1 MRVVI
6 TAGGTGGHIFPAL
19 ALISKLKEKDKNV
32 EILYIGTTDR
42 MEKDIIPKEGI
53 PYVGI
58 EMRGLNRKN
67 IFKNIDVMKT
77 YFKAVKKAK
86 SELIKFKPDVVIGF
100 GGYISAPVIYA
111 SSKLKIKTIIHEQNS
126 IPGVSNKFLSRY
138 VDKILVSFKESI
150 NDFPKEKTVYTG
162 NPRSE
167 QIKDIE
173 KISKTTLGFKKDKPL
188 VIIVMGSLGS
198 LTMTEKLKEVLP
210 LFKNK
215 NYQVLLITGKNY
227 YDYYK
232 DLKLSSNVK
241 LIPFYNNLIGL
252 MKDTDLIVTRSGAST
267 IAEITSIGLPAIMV
281 PSPYVTNNHQYVNA
295 KSLEDDGACIILE
308 EKDFDKETLI
318 NAEDKTINDKEKL
331 NSMKKAMLKRGVLDS
346 ATKIYN
352 EIIKLV
358 RDEEDE

>member
-1 MRVVI
+1 MKVVI

-19 ALISKLKEKDKNV
+19 ALISKLKEKEKDV
-32 EILYIGTTDR
+32 DILYIGTTNR

-53 PYVGI
+53 PYIGI
-58 EMRGLNRKN
+58 EMKGLNRKN

-77 YFKAVKKAK
+77 YLKAVSKAK
-86 SELIKFKPDVVIGF
+86 AELTKFKPDIVIGF

-111 SSKLKIKTIIHEQNS
+111 AHKLKIKTIIHEQNS

-138 VDKILVSFKESI
+138 VDKVLVSFKESI
-150 NDFPKEKTVYTG
+150 KDFPNDKTIYTG

-173 KISKTTLGFKKDKPL
+173 KIDKTTLGFKKDKAL
-188 VIIVMGSLGS
+188 IIIVMGSLGS
-198 LTMTEKLKEVLP
+198 LTMTKKLKETLP

-215 NYQVLLITGKNY
+215 DYQVLLITGKDY
-227 YDYYK
+227 YDEYK
-232 DLKLSSNVK
+232 DIKLSSNVK
-241 LIPFYNNLIGL
+241 LVPFYNNLLGL
-252 MKDTDLIVTRSGAST
+252 MKDADLIVTRSGAST

-295 KSLEDDGACIILE
+295 KSLEDDGACIILKE
-308 EKDFDKETLI
+308 EDFDKNSLVDLL
-318 NAEDKTINDKEKL
+318 DKTINDKKKL
-331 NSMKKAMLKRGVLDS
+331 NSMRSALLKRGVTDS
-346 ATKIYN
+346 ATRIYE

-358 RDEEDE
+358 RDE

>member
-1 MRVVI
+1 MKVVI

-19 ALISKLKEKDKNV
+19 ALISKLKEKEKDV
-32 EILYIGTTDR
+32 DILYIGTTNR

-53 PYVGI
+53 PYIGI
-58 EMRGLNRKN
+58 EMKGLNRKN

-77 YFKAVKKAK
+77 YLKAVSKAK
-86 SELIKFKPDVVIGF
+86 AELTKFKPDIVIGF

-111 SSKLKIKTIIHEQNS
+111 AHKLKIKTIIHEQNS

-138 VDKILVSFKESI
+138 VDKVLVSFKESI
-150 NDFPKEKTVYTG
+150 KDFPNDKTIYTG

-173 KISKTTLGFKKDKPL
+173 KISKTTLGFKKDKAL
-188 VIIVMGSLGS
+188 IIIVMGSLGS
-198 LTMTEKLKEVLP
+198 LTMTKKLKETLP

-215 NYQVLLITGKNY
+215 DYQVLVITGKDY
-227 YDYYK
+227 YDEYK
-232 DLKLSSNVK
+232 DIKLSSNVK
-241 LIPFYNNLIGL
+241 LVPFVDNLLGL
-252 MKDTDLIVTRSGAST
+252 MKDADLIVTRSGAST

-295 KSLEDDGACIILE
+295 KSLEDDGACIILKE
-308 EKDFDKETLI
+308 EDFDKNSLVDLL
-318 NAEDKTINDKEKL
+318 DKTINDKKKL
-331 NSMKKAMLKRGVLDS
+331 NSMRNALLKRGVTDS
-346 ATKIYN
+346 ATRIYE

-358 RDEEDE
+358 RDE

>member
-1 MRVVI
+1 MKVVI

-19 ALISKLKEKDKNV
+19 ALISKKKKKDKNV
-32 EILYIGTTDR
+32 EILYIGTTNR

-53 PYVGI
+53 PYIGI
-58 EMRGLNRKN
+58 EMKGLNRKN

-77 YFKAVKKAK
+77 YLKAVSKAK
-86 SELIKFKPDVVIGF
+86 AELTKFKPDIVIGF

-111 SSKLKIKTIIHEQNS
+111 AHKLKIKTIIHEQNS

-138 VDKILVSFKESI
+138 VDKVLVSFKESI
-150 NDFPKEKTVYTG
+150 KDFPSSKTIYTG

-173 KISKTTLGFKKDKPL
+173 KISKTTLGFKKDKAL
-188 VIIVMGSLGS
+188 IIIVMGSLGS
-198 LTMTEKLKEVLP
+198 LTMTKKLKETLP

-215 NYQVLLITGKNY
+215 DYQVLLITGKDY
-227 YDYYK
+227 YDEYK
-232 DLKLSSNVK
+232 DIKLSSNVK
-241 LIPFYNNLIGL
+241 LVPFYNNLLGL
-252 MKDTDLIVTRSGAST
+252 MKDADLIVTRSGAST

-295 KSLEDDGACIILE
+295 KSLEDDGACIILKE
-308 EKDFDKETLI
+308 EDFDKNSLVDLL
-318 NAEDKTINDKEKL
+318 DKTINDKKKL
-331 NSMKKAMLKRGVLDS
+331 NSMRSALLKRGVTDS
-346 ATKIYN
+346 ATRIYE

-358 RDEEDE
+358 RDE

>member
-1 MRVVI
+1 MKVVI

-19 ALISKLKEKDKNV
+19 ALISKLKEKNKNV
-32 EILYIGTTDR
+32 EILYIGTTNR

-53 PYVGI
+53 PYIGI
-58 EMRGLNRKN
+58 EMKGLNRKN

-77 YFKAVKKAK
+77 YLKAVSKAK
-86 SELIKFKPDVVIGF
+86 AELTKFKPDIVIGF

-111 SSKLKIKTIIHEQNS
+111 AHKLKIKTIIHEQNS

-138 VDKILVSFKESI
+138 VDKVLVSFKESI
-150 NDFPKEKTVYTG
+150 KDFPNDKTIYTG

-173 KISKTTLGFKKDKPL
+173 KIDKTTLGFKKDKAL
-188 VIIVMGSLGS
+188 IIIVMGSLGS
-198 LTMTEKLKEVLP
+198 LTMTKKLKETLP

-215 NYQVLLITGKNY
+215 DYQVLLITGKDY
-227 YDYYK
+227 YDEYK
-232 DLKLSSNVK
+232 DIKLSSNVK
-241 LIPFYNNLIGL
+241 LVPFYNNLLGL
-252 MKDTDLIVTRSGAST
+252 MKDADLIVTRSGAST

-295 KSLEDDGACIILE
+295 KSLEDDGACIILKE
-308 EKDFDKETLI
+308 EDFDKNSLV
-318 NAEDKTINDKEKL
+318 NLLDKTINDKKKL
-331 NSMKKAMLKRGVLDS
+331 NSMRNALLKRGVTDS
-346 ATKIYN
+346 ATRIYE

-358 RDEEDE
+358 RDE

>member
-1 MRVVI
+1 MKVVI

-32 EILYIGTTDR
+32 EILYIGTTNR

-53 PYVGI
+53 PYIGI
-58 EMRGLNRKN
+58 EMKGLNRKN

-77 YFKAVKKAK
+77 YLKAVSKAK
-86 SELIKFKPDVVIGF
+86 AELTKFKPDIVIGF

-111 SSKLKIKTIIHEQNS
+111 AHKLKIKTIIHEQNS

-138 VDKILVSFKESI
+138 VDKVLLSFKESI
-150 NDFPKEKTVYTG
+150 KDFPNDKTIYTG

-173 KISKTTLGFKKDKPL
+173 KINKTTLGFKKDKAL
-188 VIIVMGSLGS
+188 IIIVMGSLGS
-198 LTMTEKLKEVLP
+198 LTMTKKLKETLP

-215 NYQVLLITGKNY
+215 DYQVLLITGKDY
-227 YDYYK
+227 YDEYK
-232 DLKLSSNVK
+232 DIKLSSNVK
-241 LIPFYNNLIGL
+241 LVPFYNNLLGL
-252 MKDTDLIVTRSGAST
+252 MKDADLIVTRSGAST

-295 KSLEDDGACIILE
+295 KSLEDDGACIILKE
-308 EKDFDKETLI
+308 EDFDKNSLVDLL
-318 NAEDKTINDKEKL
+318 DKTINDKKKL
-331 NSMKKAMLKRGVLDS
+331 NSMRSALLKRGVTDS
-346 ATKIYN
+346 ATRIYE

-358 RDEEDE
+358 RDE

>member
-1 MRVVI
+1 MKVVI

-32 EILYIGTTDR
+32 EILYIGTTNR

-53 PYVGI
+53 PYIGI
-58 EMRGLNRKN
+58 EMKGLNRKN

-77 YFKAVKKAK
+77 YLKAVSKAK
-86 SELIKFKPDVVIGF
+86 AELTKFKPDIVIGF

-111 SSKLKIKTIIHEQNS
+111 AHKLKIKTIIHEQNS

-138 VDKILVSFKESI
+138 VDKVLVSFKESI
-150 NDFPKEKTVYTG
+150 KDFPNDKTIYTG

-173 KISKTTLGFKKDKPL
+173 KIDKTTLGFKKDKAL
-188 VIIVMGSLGS
+188 IIIVMGSLGS
-198 LTMTEKLKEVLP
+198 LTMTKKLKEIIP

-215 NYQVLLITGKNY
+215 DYQVLLITGKDY
-227 YDYYK
+227 YDDYK
-232 DLKLSSNVK
+232 NIKLSSNVK
-241 LIPFYNNLIGL
+241 LVPFVDNLLGL
-252 MKDTDLIVTRSGAST
+252 MKDADLIVTRSGAST

-295 KSLEDDGACIILE
+295 KSLEDDGACIILKE
-308 EKDFDKETLI
+308 EDFNKDSLVSLL
-318 NAEDKTINDKEKL
+318 DKTINDKNKL
-331 NSMKKAMLKRGVLDS
+331 NSMRSV
-346 ATKIYN
+346 
-352 EIIKLV
+352 
-358 RDEEDE
+358 

>member
-1 MRVVI
+1 MKVVI

-19 ALISKLKEKDKNV
+19 ALISKLKEKNKNV
-32 EILYIGTTDR
+32 EILYIGTTNR

-53 PYVGI
+53 PYIGI
-58 EMRGLNRKN
+58 EMKGLNRKN

-77 YFKAVKKAK
+77 YLKAVSKAK
-86 SELIKFKPDVVIGF
+86 AELTKFKPDIVIGF

-111 SSKLKIKTIIHEQNS
+111 AHKLKIKTIIHEQNS

-138 VDKILVSFKESI
+138 VDKVLVSFKESI
-150 NDFPKEKTVYTG
+150 KDFPNDKTIYTG

-173 KISKTTLGFKKDKPL
+173 KIDKTTLGFKKDKAL
-188 VIIVMGSLGS
+188 IIIVMGSLGS
-198 LTMTEKLKEVLP
+198 LTMTKKLKETLP

-215 NYQVLLITGKNY
+215 DYQVLLITGKDY
-227 YDYYK
+227 YDEYK
-232 DLKLSSNVK
+232 DIKLSSNVK
-241 LIPFYNNLIGL
+241 LVPFVDNLLGL

-281 PSPYVTNNHQYVNA
+281 PSPYVTNNHQCVNA
-295 KSLEDDGACIILE
+295 KSLEDDGACIILKE
-308 EKDFDKETLI
+308 EDFDKNSLVDLL
-318 NAEDKTINDKEKL
+318 DKTINDKKKL
-331 NSMKKAMLKRGVLDS
+331 NSMRSALLKRGVTDS
-346 ATKIYN
+346 ATRIYE

-358 RDEEDE
+358 RDE

>member
-1 MRVVI
+1 MKVVI

-32 EILYIGTTDR
+32 EILYIGTTNR

-53 PYVGI
+53 PYIGI
-58 EMRGLNRKN
+58 EMKGLNRKN

-77 YFKAVKKAK
+77 YLKAVSKAK
-86 SELIKFKPDVVIGF
+86 AELTKFKPDIVIGF

-111 SSKLKIKTIIHEQNS
+111 AHKLKIKTIIHEQNS

-138 VDKILVSFKESI
+138 VDKVLVSFKESI
-150 NDFPKEKTVYTG
+150 KDFPNDKTIYTG

-173 KISKTTLGFKKDKPL
+173 KIDKTTLDFKKDKAL
-188 VIIVMGSLGS
+188 IIIVMGSLGS
-198 LTMTEKLKEVLP
+198 LTMTKKLKETLP

-215 NYQVLLITGKNY
+215 DYQVLVITGKDY
-227 YDYYK
+227 YDEYK
-232 DLKLSSNVK
+232 DIKLSSNVK
-241 LIPFYNNLIGL
+241 LVPFVDNLLGL
-252 MKDTDLIVTRSGAST
+252 MKDADLIVTRSGAST

-295 KSLEDDGACIILE
+295 KSLEDDGACIILKE
-308 EKDFDKETLI
+308 EDFNKDSLV
-318 NAEDKTINDKEKL
+318 NLLDKTINDKKKL
-331 NSMKKAMLKRGVLDS
+331 NSMRNALLKRGVTDS
-346 ATKIYN
+346 ATRIYE

-358 RDEEDE
+358 RDE

>member
-1 MRVVI
+1 MKVVI

-32 EILYIGTTDR
+32 EILYIGTTNR

-53 PYVGI
+53 PYIGI
-58 EMRGLNRKN
+58 EMKGLNRKN

-77 YFKAVKKAK
+77 YLKAVSKTKA
-86 SELIKFKPDVVIGF
+86 ELTKFKPDIVIGF

-111 SSKLKIKTIIHEQNS
+111 AHKLKIKTIIHEQNS

-138 VDKILVSFKESI
+138 VDKVLVSFKESI
-150 NDFPKEKTVYTG
+150 KDFPNDKTIYTG

-173 KISKTTLGFKKDKPL
+173 KIDKTTLGFKKDKAL
-188 VIIVMGSLGS
+188 IIIVMGSLGS
-198 LTMTEKLKEVLP
+198 LTMTKKLKETLP

-215 NYQVLLITGKNY
+215 DYQVLLITGKDY
-227 YDYYK
+227 YDDYK
-232 DLKLSSNVK
+232 DIKLSSNVK
-241 LIPFYNNLIGL
+241 LVPFVDNLLGL
-252 MKDTDLIVTRSGAST
+252 MKDADLIVTRSGAST

-295 KSLEDDGACIILE
+295 KSLEDDGACIILKE
-308 EKDFDKETLI
+308 EDFDKNSLVDLL
-318 NAEDKTINDKEKL
+318 DKTINDKKKL
-331 NSMKKAMLKRGVLDS
+331 NSMRSALLKRGVTDS
-346 ATKIYN
+346 ATRIYE

-358 RDEEDE
+358 RDE

>member
-1 MRVVI
+1 MKVVI

-19 ALISKLKEKDKNV
+19 ALISKLKEKDKDV

-42 MEKDIIPKEGI
+42 MEKDIIPNMGI

-58 EMRGLNRKN
+58 EMKGLDRGH
-67 IFKNIDVMKT
+67 IFKNIEVMKT
-77 YFKAVKKAK
+77 YFRACKTAKA
-86 SELIKFKPDVVIGF
+86 ELIKFKPDVVIGF
-100 GGYISAPVIYA
+100 GGYISAPVIYSA
-111 SSKLKIKTIIHEQNS
+111 SKLKMKTLIHEQNS
-126 IPGVSNKFLSRY
+126 IPGVSNKFLARY
-138 VDKILVSFKESI
+138 VDKVLVSFKESI
-150 NDFPKEKTVYTG
+150 KDFPKDKTVYTG

-167 QIKDIE
+167 QIKDIK
-173 KISKTTLGFKKDKPL
+173 KIDKTTLGFKKDKAL

-198 LTMTEKLKEVLP
+198 LTMTKKLKEVLP

-227 YDYYK
+227 YDEYK
-232 DLKLSSNVK
+232 DIKLSSNVK
-241 LIPFYNNLIGL
+241 IVPFYDNLIGL
-252 MKDTDLIVTRSGAST
+252 MKDADLIVTRSGAST

-308 EKDFDKETLI
+308 EKDFNSNSLV
-318 NAEDKTINDKEKL
+318 NLLDKTINDKEKL
-331 NSMKKAMLKRGVLDS
+331 NKMSKAMSKRGVLNS
-346 ATKIYN
+346 ASRIYE

-358 RDEEDE
+358 RDE

>member
-1 MRVVI
+1 MKVVI

-19 ALISKLKEKDKNV
+19 ALISKLKEKEKNI
-32 EILYIGTTDR
+32 EILYIGTTNR

-53 PYVGI
+53 PYIGI
-58 EMRGLNRKN
+58 EMKGLNRKN

-77 YFKAVKKAK
+77 YLKAVSKAK
-86 SELIKFKPDVVIGF
+86 AELTKFKPDIVIGF

-111 SSKLKIKTIIHEQNS
+111 AHKLKIKTIIHEQNS

-138 VDKILVSFKESI
+138 VDKVLVSFKESI
-150 NDFPKEKTVYTG
+150 KDFPNDKTIYTG

-173 KISKTTLGFKKDKPL
+173 KIDKTTLGFKKDKAL
-188 VIIVMGSLGS
+188 IIIVMGSLGS
-198 LTMTEKLKEVLP
+198 LTMTKKLKETLP

-215 NYQVLLITGKNY
+215 DYQVLLITGKDY
-227 YDYYK
+227 YDEYK
-232 DLKLSSNVK
+232 DIKLSSNVK
-241 LIPFYNNLIGL
+241 IVPFYNNLIGL
-252 MKDTDLIVTRSGAST
+252 MKDADLIVTRSGAST

-295 KSLEDDGACIILE
+295 KSLEDDGACIILKE
-308 EKDFDKETLI
+308 EDFDKNSLVDLL
-318 NAEDKTINDKEKL
+318 DKTINDKKKL
-331 NSMKKAMLKRGVLDS
+331 NSMRSALLKRGVTDS
-346 ATKIYN
+346 ATRIYE

-358 RDEEDE
+358 RDE

>member
-1 MRVVI
+1 MRIVV

-19 ALISKLKEKDKNV
+19 ALISKLKEKDKDV

-42 MEKDIIPKEGI
+42 MEKDIIPKMDI

-58 EMRGLNRKN
+58 KMIGLNRKH
-67 IFKNIDVMKT
+67 IFKNIEVMKT
-77 YFKAVKKAK
+77 YFRACKKAK
-86 SELIKFKPDVVIGF
+86 DELIKFKPDLVIGF
-100 GGYISAPVIYA
+100 GGYISAPVIYSA
-111 SSKLKIKTIIHEQNS
+111 SKLKIKTIIHEQNS

-150 NDFPKEKTVYTG
+150 DYFPKDKTIYTG

-173 KISKTTLGFKKDKPL
+173 KISKTTLGFKKDIPL

-198 LTMTEKLKEVLP
+198 LTMTRKLKETLP

-215 NYQVLLITGKNY
+215 KYQVLLITGKDY
-227 YDYYK
+227 YDDYK
-232 DLKLSSNVK
+232 DIKLSSNVK
-241 LIPFYNNLIGL
+241 LVPFLNDLIGY
-252 MKDTDLIVTRSGAST
+252 MKDATLIVTRSGAST

-295 KSLEDDGACIILE
+295 KALEDDGACIILKE
-308 EKDFDKETLI
+308 EDFNKDSLVSLL
-318 NAEDKTINDKEKL
+318 DKTINDKEILDSMNKALLKRSEL
-331 NSMKKAMLKRGVLDS
+331 NSAS
-346 ATKIYN
+346 KIYN
-352 EIIKLV
+352 EITKLV
-358 RDEEDE
+358 RDELDE

>member
-1 MRVVI
+1 MKVVI

-19 ALISKLKEKDKNV
+19 ALISKLKEKDKDV
-32 EILYIGTTDR
+32 EILYIGTTNR

-53 PYVGI
+53 PYIGI
-58 EMRGLNRKN
+58 EMKGLNRKN

-77 YFKAVKKAK
+77 YLKAVSKAK
-86 SELIKFKPDVVIGF
+86 AELSKFKPDIVIGF

-111 SSKLKIKTIIHEQNS
+111 AHKLKIKTIIHEQNS

-138 VDKILVSFKESI
+138 VDKVLVSFKESI
-150 NDFPKEKTVYTG
+150 KDFPNDKTIYTG

-173 KISKTTLGFKKDKPL
+173 KIDKTTLGFKKDKAL
-188 VIIVMGSLGS
+188 IIIVMGSLGS
-198 LTMTEKLKEVLP
+198 LTMTKKLKETLP

-215 NYQVLLITGKNY
+215 VYQVLLITGKDY
-227 YDYYK
+227 YDEYK
-232 DLKLSSNVK
+232 DIKLSSNVK
-241 LIPFYNNLIGL
+241 LVPFVDNLLGL
-252 MKDTDLIVTRSGAST
+252 MKDADLIVTRSGAST

-295 KSLEDDGACIILE
+295 KSLEDDGACIILKE
-308 EKDFDKETLI
+308 EDFDKNSLVDLL
-318 NAEDKTINDKEKL
+318 DKTINDKKKL
-331 NSMKKAMLKRGVLDS
+331 NSMRNALLKRGVTDS
-346 ATKIYN
+346 ATRIYE

-358 RDEEDE
+358 RDE

>member
-1 MRVVI
+1 MKVVI

-19 ALISKLKEKDKNV
+19 ALISKLKEKENDV
-32 EILYIGTTDR
+32 DILYIGTTNR

-53 PYVGI
+53 PYIGI
-58 EMRGLNRKN
+58 EMKGLNRKN

-77 YFKAVKKAK
+77 YLKAVSKAK
-86 SELIKFKPDVVIGF
+86 AELTKFKPDIVIGF

-111 SSKLKIKTIIHEQNS
+111 AHKLKIKTIIHEQNS

-138 VDKILVSFKESI
+138 VDKVLVSFKESI
-150 NDFPKEKTVYTG
+150 KDFPNDKTIYTG

-173 KISKTTLGFKKDKPL
+173 KIDKTTLGFKKDKAL
-188 VIIVMGSLGS
+188 IIIVMGSLGS
-198 LTMTEKLKEVLP
+198 LTMTKKLKEILP

-215 NYQVLLITGKNY
+215 DYQVLLITGKNY
-227 YDYYK
+227 YDDYK
-232 DLKLSSNVK
+232 DIKLSSNVK
-241 LIPFYNNLIGL
+241 LVPFINNLIGL

-295 KSLEDDGACIILE
+295 KSLEDDGACIILKE
-308 EKDFDKETLI
+308 EDFNKDSLV
-318 NAEDKTINDKEKL
+318 NLLDKTLNDKEKL
-331 NSMKKAMLKRGVLDS
+331 KCMKSALLKRGVTDS
-346 ATKIYN
+346 ATRIYE
-352 EIIKLV
+352 EILKLV
-358 RDEEDE
+358 RDE

>member
-1 MRVVI
+1 MKVVI

-32 EILYIGTTDR
+32 EILYIGTTNR

-53 PYVGI
+53 PYIGI
-58 EMRGLNRKN
+58 EMKGLNRKN

-77 YFKAVKKAK
+77 YLKAVSKTKA
-86 SELIKFKPDVVIGF
+86 ELTKFKPDIVIGF

-111 SSKLKIKTIIHEQNS
+111 AHKLKIKTIIHEQNS

-138 VDKILVSFKESI
+138 VDKVLVSFKESI
-150 NDFPKEKTVYTG
+150 KDFPNDKTIYTG

-173 KISKTTLGFKKDKPL
+173 KIDKTTLDFKKDKAL
-188 VIIVMGSLGS
+188 IIIVMGSLGS
-198 LTMTEKLKEVLP
+198 LTMTKKLKETLP

-215 NYQVLLITGKNY
+215 DYQVLLITGKDY
-227 YDYYK
+227 YDEYK
-232 DLKLSSNVK
+232 DIKLSSNVK
-241 LIPFYNNLIGL
+241 IVPFYNNLIGL
-252 MKDTDLIVTRSGAST
+252 MKDADLIVTRSGAST

-295 KSLEDDGACIILE
+295 KSLEDDGACIILKE
-308 EKDFDKETLI
+308 EDFDKNSLVDLL
-318 NAEDKTINDKEKL
+318 DKTINDKKKL
-331 NSMKKAMLKRGVLDS
+331 NSMRSALLKRGVTDS
-346 ATKIYN
+346 ATRIYE

-358 RDEEDE
+358 RDE

>member
-1 MRVVI
+1 MKVVI

-32 EILYIGTTDR
+32 EILYIGTTNR

-53 PYVGI
+53 PYIGI
-58 EMRGLNRKN
+58 EMKGLNRKN

-77 YFKAVKKAK
+77 YLKAVSKAK
-86 SELIKFKPDVVIGF
+86 AELTKFKPDIVIGF

-111 SSKLKIKTIIHEQNS
+111 AHKLKIKTIIHEQNS

-138 VDKILVSFKESI
+138 VDKVLVSFKESI
-150 NDFPKEKTVYTG
+150 KDFPNDKTIYTG

-173 KISKTTLGFKKDKPL
+173 KINKTTLGLKKDKAL
-188 VIIVMGSLGS
+188 IIIVMGSLGS
-198 LTMTEKLKEVLP
+198 LTMTKKLKETLP

-215 NYQVLLITGKNY
+215 DYQVLLITGKDY
-227 YDYYK
+227 YDEYK
-232 DLKLSSNVK
+232 DIKLSSNVK
-241 LIPFYNNLIGL
+241 LVPFVDNLLGL
-252 MKDTDLIVTRSGAST
+252 MKDADLIVTRSGAST

-295 KSLEDDGACIILE
+295 KSLEDDGACIILKE
-308 EKDFDKETLI
+308 EDFNKDSLV
-318 NAEDKTINDKEKL
+318 NLLDKTINDKKKL
-331 NSMKKAMLKRGVLDS
+331 NSMRSALLKRGVTDS
-346 ATKIYN
+346 ATRIYE

-358 RDEEDE
+358 RDE

>member
-1 MRVVI
+1 MKVVI

-32 EILYIGTTDR
+32 EILYIGTTNR

-53 PYVGI
+53 PYIGI
-58 EMRGLNRKN
+58 EMKGLNRKN

-77 YFKAVKKAK
+77 YLKAVSKAK
-86 SELIKFKPDVVIGF
+86 AELTKFKPDIVIGF

-111 SSKLKIKTIIHEQNS
+111 AHKLKIKTIIHEQNS

-138 VDKILVSFKESI
+138 VDKVLVSFKESI
-150 NDFPKEKTVYTG
+150 KDFPNDKTIYTG

-173 KISKTTLGFKKDKPL
+173 KIDKTTLGFKKDKAL
-188 VIIVMGSLGS
+188 IIIVMGSLGS
-198 LTMTEKLKEVLP
+198 LTMTKKLKETLP

-215 NYQVLLITGKNY
+215 DYQVLLITGKDY
-227 YDYYK
+227 YDDYK
-232 DLKLSSNVK
+232 DIKLSSNVK
-241 LIPFYNNLIGL
+241 LVPFYNNLLGL
-252 MKDTDLIVTRSGAST
+252 MKDADLIVTRSGAST

-295 KSLEDDGACIILE
+295 KSLEDDGACIILKE
-308 EKDFDKETLI
+308 EDFDKNSLVDLL
-318 NAEDKTINDKEKL
+318 DKTINDKKKL
-331 NSMKKAMLKRGVLDS
+331 NSMRSALLKRGVTDS
-346 ATKIYN
+346 ATRIYE

-358 RDEEDE
+358 RDE

>member
-1 MRVVI
+1 MKVVI

-32 EILYIGTTDR
+32 EILYIGTTNR

-53 PYVGI
+53 PYIGI
-58 EMRGLNRKN
+58 EMKGLNRKN
-67 IFKNIDVMKT
+67 IFKNIDVMRT
-77 YFKAVKKAK
+77 YLKAVSKAK
-86 SELIKFKPDVVIGF
+86 AELTKFKPDIVIGF

-111 SSKLKIKTIIHEQNS
+111 AHKLKIKTIIHEQNS

-138 VDKILVSFKESI
+138 VDKVLVSFKESI
-150 NDFPKEKTVYTG
+150 KDFPNDKTIYTG

-173 KISKTTLGFKKDKPL
+173 KIDKTTLGFKKDKAL
-188 VIIVMGSLGS
+188 IIIVMGSLGS
-198 LTMTEKLKEVLP
+198 LTMTKKLKETLP

-215 NYQVLLITGKNY
+215 DYQVLLITGKDY
-227 YDYYK
+227 YDEYK
-232 DLKLSSNVK
+232 DIKLSSNVK
-241 LIPFYNNLIGL
+241 IVPFYNNLIGL
-252 MKDTDLIVTRSGAST
+252 MKDADLIVTRSGAST

-295 KSLEDDGACIILE
+295 KSLEDDGACIILKE
-308 EKDFDKETLI
+308 EDFNKDSLV
-318 NAEDKTINDKEKL
+318 NLLDKTINDKKKL
-331 NSMKKAMLKRGVLDS
+331 NSMRSALLKRGVTDS
-346 ATKIYN
+346 ATRIYE

-358 RDEEDE
+358 RDE

>member
-1 MRVVI
+1 MKVVI

-32 EILYIGTTDR
+32 EILYIGTTNR

-53 PYVGI
+53 PYIGI
-58 EMRGLNRKN
+58 EMKGLNRKN

-77 YFKAVKKAK
+77 YLKAVSKAK
-86 SELIKFKPDVVIGF
+86 AELTKFKPDIVIGF

-111 SSKLKIKTIIHEQNS
+111 AHKLKIKTIIHEQNS

-138 VDKILVSFKESI
+138 VDKVLVSFKESI
-150 NDFPKEKTVYTG
+150 KDFPNDKTIYTG

-173 KISKTTLGFKKDKPL
+173 KIDKTTLGFKKDKAL

-198 LTMTEKLKEVLP
+198 LTMTKKLKETLP

-215 NYQVLLITGKNY
+215 DYQVLLITGKDY
-227 YDYYK
+227 YDEYK
-232 DLKLSSNVK
+232 DIKLSSNVK
-241 LIPFYNNLIGL
+241 IVPFYNNLIGL
-252 MKDTDLIVTRSGAST
+252 MKDADLIVTRSGAST

-295 KSLEDDGACIILE
+295 KSLEDDGACIILKE
-308 EKDFDKETLI
+308 EDFDKNSLVDLL
-318 NAEDKTINDKEKL
+318 DKTINDKKKL
-331 NSMKKAMLKRGVLDS
+331 NSMRSALLKRGVTDS
-346 ATKIYN
+346 ATRIYE

-358 RDEEDE
+358 RDE

>member
-1 MRVVI
+1 MKVVI

-32 EILYIGTTDR
+32 EILYIGTTNR

-53 PYVGI
+53 PYIGI
-58 EMRGLNRKN
+58 EMKGLNRKN

-77 YFKAVKKAK
+77 YLKAVSKAK
-86 SELIKFKPDVVIGF
+86 AELTKFKPDIVIGF

-111 SSKLKIKTIIHEQNS
+111 AHKLKIKTIIHEQNS

-138 VDKILVSFKESI
+138 VDKVLVSFKESI
-150 NDFPKEKTVYTG
+150 KDFPSSKTIYTG

-173 KISKTTLGFKKDKPL
+173 KIDKTTLGLKKDKAL
-188 VIIVMGSLGS
+188 IIIVMGSLGS
-198 LTMTEKLKEVLP
+198 LTMTKKLKETLP

-215 NYQVLLITGKNY
+215 DYQVLLITGKDY
-227 YDYYK
+227 YDEYK
-232 DLKLSSNVK
+232 DIKLSSNVK
-241 LIPFYNNLIGL
+241 LVPFVDNLLGL
-252 MKDTDLIVTRSGAST
+252 MKDADLIVTRSGAST

-295 KSLEDDGACIILE
+295 KSLEDDGACIILKE
-308 EKDFDKETLI
+308 EDFDKNSLVDLL
-318 NAEDKTINDKEKL
+318 DKTINDKKKL
-331 NSMKKAMLKRGVLDS
+331 NSMRSALLKRGVTDS
-346 ATKIYN
+346 ATRIYE

-358 RDEEDE
+358 RDE

>member
-1 MRVVI
+1 MKVVI

-19 ALISKLKEKDKNV
+19 ALISKLKEKDKEV

-53 PYVGI
+53 PYIGI
-58 EMRGLNRKN
+58 EMKGLNRKN
-67 IFKNIDVMKT
+67 VFKNIDVMKT
-77 YFKAVKKAK
+77 YFRAVKKAK
-86 SELIKFKPDVVIGF
+86 NELVKFKPNVVIGF
-100 GGYISAPVIYA
+100 GGYISAPVIYSA
-111 SSKLKIKTIIHEQNS
+111 SKLNIKTIIHEQNS

-138 VDKILVSFKESI
+138 VDKVLVSFKESI
-150 NDFPKEKTVYTG
+150 KDFPKDKTVYTG

-173 KISKTTLGFKKDKPL
+173 KISKTTLGFKKDKAL

-198 LTMTEKLKEVLP
+198 LTMTKKLKETLP

-215 NYQVLLITGKNY
+215 DYQVLLITGKNY
-227 YDYYK
+227 YDDYK
-232 DLKLSSNVK
+232 DIKLSNNVK
-241 LIPFYNNLIGL
+241 LVPFVDNLLGL

-308 EKDFDKETLI
+308 EKDFNKDSLV
-318 NAEDKTINDKEKL
+318 NLLDKTLNDKEKL
-331 NSMKKAMLKRGVLDS
+331 KSMKESLLKRGVKNS
-346 ATKIYN
+346 SSRIYE
-352 EIIKLV
+352 EILKLV
-358 RDEEDE
+358 RDE

>member
-1 MRVVI
+1 MKVVI

-32 EILYIGTTDR
+32 EILYIGTTNR

-53 PYVGI
+53 PYIGI
-58 EMRGLNRKN
+58 EMKGLNRKN

-77 YFKAVKKAK
+77 YLKAVSKAK
-86 SELIKFKPDVVIGF
+86 AELTKFKPDIVIGF

-111 SSKLKIKTIIHEQNS
+111 AHKLKIKTIIHEQNS

-138 VDKILVSFKESI
+138 VDKVLVSFKESI
-150 NDFPKEKTVYTG
+150 KDFPNDKTIYTG

-173 KISKTTLGFKKDKPL
+173 KIDKTTLGFKKDKAL
-188 VIIVMGSLGS
+188 IIIVMGSLGS
-198 LTMTEKLKEVLP
+198 LTMTKKLKETLP

-215 NYQVLLITGKNY
+215 DYQVLLITGKDY
-227 YDYYK
+227 YDDYK
-232 DLKLSSNVK
+232 DIKLSSNVK
-241 LIPFYNNLIGL
+241 LVPFVDNLLGL

-295 KSLEDDGACIILE
+295 KSLEDDGACIILKE
-308 EKDFDKETLI
+308 ENFNKDSLV
-318 NAEDKTINDKEKL
+318 NLLDKTINDKKKL
-331 NSMKKAMLKRGVLDS
+331 NSMMSALLKRGVTDS
-346 ATKIYN
+346 ATRIYE

-358 RDEEDE
+358 RDE

>member
-1 MRVVI
+1 MKVVI

-32 EILYIGTTDR
+32 EILYIGTTNR

-53 PYVGI
+53 PYIGI
-58 EMRGLNRKN
+58 EMKGLNRKN

-77 YFKAVKKAK
+77 YLKAVSKAK
-86 SELIKFKPDVVIGF
+86 AELTKFKPDIVIGF

-111 SSKLKIKTIIHEQNS
+111 AHKLKIKTIIHEQNS

-138 VDKILVSFKESI
+138 VDKVLVSFKESI
-150 NDFPKEKTVYTG
+150 KDFPNDKTIYTG

-173 KISKTTLGFKKDKPL
+173 KIDKTTLGFKKDKAL
-188 VIIVMGSLGS
+188 IIIVMGSLGS
-198 LTMTEKLKEVLP
+198 LTMTKKLKETLP

-215 NYQVLLITGKNY
+215 DYQVLLITGKDY
-227 YDYYK
+227 YDDYK
-232 DLKLSSNVK
+232 DIKLSSNVK
-241 LIPFYNNLIGL
+241 IVPFYNNLIGL
-252 MKDTDLIVTRSGAST
+252 MKDADLIVTRSGAST
-267 IAEITSIGLPAIMV
+267 IAELTSIGLPAIMV

-295 KSLEDDGACIILE
+295 KSLEDDGACIILKE
-308 EKDFDKETLI
+308 EDFNKDSLVDLL
-318 NAEDKTINDKEKL
+318 DKTINDKKKL
-331 NSMKKAMLKRGVLDS
+331 NSMRNALLKRGVTDS
-346 ATKIYN
+346 ATRIYE

-358 RDEEDE
+358 RDE

>member
-1 MRVVI
+1 MKVVI

-19 ALISKLKEKDKNV
+19 ALISKFKEKDKNV
-32 EILYIGTTDR
+32 EILYIGTTNR

-53 PYVGI
+53 PYIGI
-58 EMRGLNRKN
+58 EMKGLNRKN

-77 YFKAVKKAK
+77 YLKAVSKAK
-86 SELIKFKPDVVIGF
+86 AELTKFKPDIVIGF

-111 SSKLKIKTIIHEQNS
+111 AHKLKIKTIIHEQNS

-138 VDKILVSFKESI
+138 VDKVLVSFKESI
-150 NDFPKEKTVYTG
+150 KDFPNDKTIYTG

-173 KISKTTLGFKKDKPL
+173 KIDKTTLGFKKDKAL
-188 VIIVMGSLGS
+188 IIIVMGSLGS
-198 LTMTEKLKEVLP
+198 LTMTKKLKETLP

-215 NYQVLLITGKNY
+215 DYQVLVITGKDY
-227 YDYYK
+227 YDEYK
-232 DLKLSSNVK
+232 DIKLSSNVK
-241 LIPFYNNLIGL
+241 LVPFVDNLLGL
-252 MKDTDLIVTRSGAST
+252 MKDADLIVTRSGAST

-295 KSLEDDGACIILE
+295 KSLEDDGACIILKE
-308 EKDFDKETLI
+308 EDFDKNSLVDLL
-318 NAEDKTINDKEKL
+318 DKTINDKKKL
-331 NSMKKAMLKRGVLDS
+331 NSMRNALLKRGVTDS
-346 ATKIYN
+346 ATRIYE

-358 RDEEDE
+358 RDE